1 MLKEIKSSLPTF
13 KTLTFKPGLNV
24 LLAERT
30 IKTSSKRTRNGAG
43 KTGLIELVHFLFGAR
58 SLKLFKVEA
67 LKEHNFSVI
76 FDHADTEYTIERCD
90 RSKLPFNFNNKKLG
104 TEALNDQLG
113 ELFFKLN
120 TNSAYNIKRFA
131 PSFRMLFPYFVRNN
145 NEGGF
150 DASNQVTK
158 YSKYQQPYQEQ
169 VGLSYLLGL
178 DWNISIDFQ
187 EFRAHRKSIADL
199 KKAFKDFANKEELDY
214 FSYIS
219 SSKLRTEIIL
229 QEQELED
236 LKNNIDSF
244 NVVPQYQEMQNEAD
258 DLTIQTSSLN
268 LQIVQ
273 DQEMIKALQDSL
285 VEEEPIPAQD
295 IINLYNEAEVILSDL
310 VKQRFEDVEVFH
322 KAIIENRK
330 EHLQSEINSTQSR
343 IDDNQN
349 KLTEIANRRQKIMN
363 ILQEGGALQEFSRLQ
378 EELNQKITSLQKL
391 KQQLQLSEDVE
402 KGERDLDQDKMRLE
416 GELQLDLKERK
427 AIVSKAILYFGQI
440 SKEFYEHAGSF
451 VIEPTPNGL
460 EFTTDISN
468 ARSKGVGNMQIF
480 CFDMMLTLIALE
492 RGIHP
497 GFLIH
502 DSHLFDGVDERQVAK
517 ALQIGANLADKYG
530 FQYIVTMN
538 SDAVP
543 DGELKRLGFDLIPY
557 IIDVTLTDQPDGG
570 LFGFKFSV

>member
-13 KTLTFKPGLNV
+13 KTLTFRPGLNV

-30 IKTSSKRTRNGAG
+30 IKTSSKGTRNGAG
-43 KTGLIELVHFLFGAR
+43 KTSLIELVHFLFGAKK
-58 SLKLFKVEA
+58 LKLFQIED
-67 LKEHNFSVI
+67 LKKHNFSVI
-76 FDHADTEYTIERCD
+76 FDHANKEYTIERYD
-90 RSKLPFNFNNKKLG
+90 RPKSPFDFNKQELG
-104 TEALNDQLG
+104 IEALNDQLG

-120 TNSAYNIKRFA
+120 TNGVCDIKRFA

-158 YSKYQQPYQEQ
+158 YSKYQQSYQEQ
-169 VGLSYLLGL
+169 VSLSYLLGL
-178 DWNISIDFQ
+178 DWNISIDFE
-187 EFRAHRKSIADL
+187 EFRTHRKSIADL

-214 FSYIS
+214 FSYTS
-219 SSKLRTEIIL
+219 SSQLKTEIIL
-229 QEQELED
+229 QEKELED
-236 LKNNIDSF
+236 LKGNIDSF

-268 LQIVQ
+268 LLIVQ
-273 DQEMIKALQDSL
+273 DQEMIKSLQDSL

-295 IINLYNEAEVILSDL
+295 IINLYNEAKVTLSDL
-310 VKQRFEDVEVFH
+310 IKQRFEDVELFH
-322 KAIIENRK
+322 KVIIENRR
-330 EHLQSEINSTQSR
+330 EHLQSEIDSTQIR
-343 IDDNQN
+343 ICDNQN
-349 KLTEIANRRQKIMN
+349 KLTEISKRRQQIMN
-363 ILQEGGALQEFSRLQ
+363 ALQEGGALQEFSRLQ
-378 EELNQKITSLQKL
+378 EELNQKNTSLQKL

-402 KGERDLDQDKMRLE
+402 KSERDLDQDKMRLE
-416 GELQLDLKERK
+416 GELQLDLKERE

-440 SKEFYEHAGSF
+440 SKELYEHAGSF

-460 EFTTDISN
+460 KFTTDISN

-480 CFDMMLTLIALE
+480 CFDMMLTLIAIE
-492 RGIHP
+492 RGIHS

-538 SDAVP
+538 SDVVP
-543 DGELKRLGFDLIPY
+543 NDELKRLGFDLAPY
-557 IIDVTLTDQPDGG
+557 IMDVILTDQPDGG

>member
-13 KTLTFKPGLNV
+13 KTLTFRPGLNV

-30 IKTSSKRTRNGAG
+30 IKTSSKGTRNGAG
-43 KTGLIELVHFLFGAR
+43 KTSLIELVHFLFGAKQ
-58 SLKLFKVEA
+58 LKLFQAEA
-67 LKEHNFSVI
+67 LKEYNFSVV
-76 FDHADTEYTIERCD
+76 FDHAGKEYTIERCD
-90 RSKLPFNFNNKKLG
+90 RSKSPFDFKKQKLG

-120 TNSAYNIKRFA
+120 TNGVCDIKRFA
-131 PSFRMLFPYFVRNN
+131 PSFRMIFPYFVRNN

-158 YSKYQQPYQEQ
+158 YSKNQQPYQEQ
-169 VGLSYLLGL
+169 IGLSYLLGL
-178 DWNISIDFQ
+178 DWSVSIDFQ
-187 EFRAHRKSIADL
+187 EFRNYRKSIKDL
-199 KKAFKDFANKEELDY
+199 KKAFKDFANKDELDY

-219 SSKLRTEIIL
+219 SSKLRTEIVL
-229 QEQELED
+229 QKQELEG
-236 LKNNIDSF
+236 LKENIDSF

-258 DLTIQTSSLN
+258 DLTTQTSSLN
-268 LQIVQ
+268 LLIVK
-273 DQEMIKALQDSL
+273 DQEMIKSLQDSL
-285 VEEEPIPAQD
+285 FEEEPIPAQD
-295 IINLYNEAEVILSDL
+295 IINLYNEAEVILSNL
-310 VKQRFEDVEVFH
+310 IKQRFEDVEVFH
-322 KAIIENRK
+322 KVIIQNRK

-349 KLTEIANRRQKIMN
+349 KLIEIANRRQKIMSV
-363 ILQEGGALQEFSRLQ
+363 LQEGGALQEFSKLQ
-378 EELNQKITSLQKL
+378 EELNQKNTSLQKL

-402 KGERDLDQDKMRLE
+402 KGERDLDQDKIRLE
-416 GELQLDLKERK
+416 GELQLDLKERE
-427 AIVSKAILYFGQI
+427 AIISKAILYFGQI
-440 SKEFYEHAGSF
+440 SKELYEHAGSF

-460 EFTTDISN
+460 EFITNISN

-480 CFDMMLTLIALE
+480 CFDMMLTLIGIE

-538 SDAVP
+538 SDVVP
-543 DGELKRLGFDLIPY
+543 NDELKRLGFDLAPY
-557 IIDVTLTDQPDGG
+557 IMDVILTDQPDGG

>member
-43 KTGLIELVHFLFGAR
+43 KTSLIEIVHFLFGAK
-58 SLKLFKVEA
+58 SLKLFKAEA
-67 LKEHNFSVI
+67 LKEHSFSVV
-76 FDHADTEYTIERCD
+76 FDYADEEYIIERCD
-90 RSKLPFNFNNKKLG
+90 RSKPPFNFKKQKLG
-104 TEALNDQLG
+104 IETLNDQLG

-120 TNSAYNIKRFA
+120 TNGTCDIKRFA
-131 PSFRMLFPYFVRNN
+131 PSFRMIFPYFVRNN

-178 DWNISIDFQ
+178 DWNISIDFE
-187 EFRAHRKSIADL
+187 EFRTHRKSLKVL
-199 KKAFKDFANKEELDY
+199 KKTFIDFVDKEKLDY

-219 SSKLRTEIIL
+219 SSKLKTEIIL
-229 QEQELED
+229 KEQELED
-236 LKNNIDSF
+236 LKGNIDSF
-244 NVVPQYQEMQNEAD
+244 NVVPQYQEMQNEVD
-258 DLTIQTSSLN
+258 DLTTQISSLN
-268 LQIVQ
+268 LLIVQ
-273 DQEMIKALQDSL
+273 DQEMIKSLQDSL
-285 VEEEPIPAQD
+285 FEEEPIPAQD
-295 IINLYNEAEVILSDL
+295 ILNLYNEAEVILSDL

-322 KAIIENRK
+322 KVIIENRR
-330 EHLQSEINSTQSR
+330 EHLQFEINSTQSR
-343 IDDNQN
+343 IGDNQN
-349 KLTEIANRRQKIMN
+349 KLIEIANRRQQIMN
-363 ILQEGGALQEFSRLQ
+363 ILQEGGALQEFSKLQ
-378 EELNQKITSLQKL
+378 EELNQKNTSLQKL
-391 KQQLQLSEDVE
+391 KQQLQLSEDVD
-402 KGERDLDQDKMRLE
+402 KGERYLDQDKMRLE
-416 GELQLDLKERK
+416 GKLQLDLKERE
-427 AIVSKAILYFGQI
+427 AIVAKAILYFGQI
-440 SKEFYEHAGSF
+440 SKELYEHAGSF
-451 VIEPTPNGL
+451 VIEPTSNGL

-480 CFDMMLTLIALE
+480 CFDMMLTLIGIE

-502 DSHLFDGVDERQVAK
+502 DSHLFDGVDERQIAK

-543 DGELKRLGFDLIPY
+543 NDELKRLGFDLTPHIM
-557 IIDVTLTDQPDGG
+557 DVILTDQPDGG
-570 LFGFKFSV
+570 LFGFAFSV